1 MLALNVLM
9 RAGLVATVGD
19 RQQVSTIS
27 CCYRLPQTSTNY
39 KREQLKQEGSVEVV
53 CPVALL
59 LIHVILEVCFS
70 GFQRR
75 AHGENLNRGR
85 HERFAELPKSL
96 GARRSGIH

>member
-9 RAGLVATVGD
+9 REGLVATV
-19 RQQVSTIS
+19 RRRSTTDDLLLL
-27 CCYRLPQTSTNY
+27 RLPQTSTNY

-96 GARRSGIH
+96 GARSSGIH